1 MEVMTSASGG
11 ELSEATTSP
20 TTIQLRCGSVEITP
34 RNPMIL
40 AGCDIRDLQTP
51 HSRVDDPLL
60 AQVFVIESKTIR
72 SLIVTID
79 LLYSGVEIVRACE
92 NAAEQNFPGVDVM
105 VFASHTHSATATD
118 RSKPLLGASDPVEVD
133 RIAKLLVSLIQ
144 ELSHVEPTECYA
156 IYRAEQADLAVNR
169 RIPRVLALD
178 GKRPRL
184 RTVVQGANERG
195 PVDDVLAIVSFQSV
209 IDNRTVGVLANFACH
224 PVGYPHRRTVSAHF
238 PSVIREALKSEV
250 IQGEANG
257 DRESASPIVGFI
269 QGFSGDNRPKS
280 ASTCRAQRTGWRRLL
295 AGPGLSAFEA
305 EDYSVWI
312 SKVKD
317 SCRRVMSAPPVPVI
331 GKETSHSCRTVE
343 RRKVLVGSAFS
354 APLEVKVLRLG
365 SFLLLGISGEVV
377 TQYAQRLRE
386 ALSDY
391 RVFLAGCMGD
401 VVGYIP
407 TESMLRR
414 GGYEAHG
421 FCKAFSAQ
429 TVPRGVEHA
438 VEHAAFT
445 ALAEVGVV
453 AVPADS

>member
-1 MEVMTSASGG
+1 MDVMTPASGG
-11 ELSEATTSP
+11 GLSEATTSS
-20 TTIQLRCGSVEITP
+20 TTIQLRCGSIEITP

-40 AGCDIRDLQTP
+40 AGCDIRDRQTR

-105 VFASHTHSATATD
+105 VFASHTHSASATD

-133 RIAKLLVSLIQ
+133 RIAQLLVSLIQ

-169 RIPRVLALD
+169 RLPRVLALD
-178 GKRPRL
+178 GKRPRF

-238 PSVIREALKSEV
+238 PSVIREALRSELV
-250 IQGEANG
+250 RGEANG
-257 DRESASPIVGFI
+257 ESASPIVGFI

-280 ASTCRAQRTGWRRLL
+280 ASASRAQRTGWRRLL
-295 AGPGLSAFEA
+295 AGPGLSTFEA

-312 SKVKD
+312 SKVGD
-317 SCRRVMSAPPVPVI
+317 SCRRVLSAPPVPVI

-343 RRKVLVGSAFS
+343 RRKVLIGSASS

-377 TQYAQRLRE
+377 THYALQLRTS
-386 ALSDY
+386 LSDY
-391 RVFLAGCMGD
+391 SLFLGGCMGD

-407 TESMLRR
+407 SESMLRQ
-414 GGYEAHG
+414 GGYEARG

-429 TVPRGVEHA
+429 SVPRGVEPA

-453 AVPADS
+453 AVSADS